1 MDSYDSSIAVD
12 TPGHHAIRATILINT
27 TTGIFWPTQQQTA
40 KAYTE
45 NGSERKDLETGGQT
59 KSYWCFSH

>member
-27 TTGIFWPTQQQTA
+27 TTGIFWPTQNVIA
-40 KAYTE
+40 NWKSIY
-45 NGSERKDLETGGQT
+45 RK
-59 KSYWCFSH
+59 WF